1 MVELVCF
8 GWGLD
13 YDAGLEW
20 VPEELPYC
28 IIEMMGGC

>member
-1 MVELVCF
+1 MTMLEAAYL

-28 IIEMMGGC
+28 IIEEMK